1 MAKMTRDEKV
11 AIVKNLIK
19 EGIASGKFLSV
30 DFIKKTT
37 GELRHMNVRRS
48 KLLEAS
54 VKGTAP
60 EATAARKA
68 TYAARD
74 LLQVE
79 ELVKPATNEFQWRT
93 INLEGVKRIACNGQV
108 HTFDEES

>member
-1 MAKMTRDEKV
+1 MDRDEKV
-11 AIVKNLIK
+11 AIVKNLIV
-19 EGIASGKFLSV
+19 EGIKSGKFLSV

-37 GELRHMNVRRS
+37 GELRHMQVRRS
-48 KLLEAS
+48 KLLEAN

-60 EATAARKA
+60 GATAARKA
-68 TYAARD
+68 TYAVRD

-93 INLEGVKRIACNGQV
+93 INLEGVKRIACNGIV
-108 HTFDEES
+108 HEFE

>member
-1 MAKMTRDEKV
+1 MTREEKIN
-11 AIVKNLIK
+11 IVKNLIK
-19 EGIASGKFLSV
+19 EGMQSGKFLSV

-68 TYAARD
+68 IYAARD

-79 ELVKPATNEFQWRT
+79 ELVCPAKNEFQWRT
-93 INLEGVKRIACNGQV
+93 INLEGVKRIACNSQV
-108 HTFDEES
+108 HTFDE